1 MVSQMIVEVCHQAIN
16 FVITGEKA
24 DFIIDK
30 KSNEM
35 HAFLDNISTTHTI
48 FRTDRNISQPRNM
61 PNKIDLKTENAV
73 ITTDK
78 DYFINF
84 SRI

>member
-1 MVSQMIVEVCHQAIN
+1 
-16 FVITGEKA
+16 
-24 DFIIDK
+24 
-30 KSNEM
+30 M

-48 FRTDRNISQPRNM
+48 FRTDRNTAINIL
-61 PNKIDLKTENAV
+61 KIDLKTENAV